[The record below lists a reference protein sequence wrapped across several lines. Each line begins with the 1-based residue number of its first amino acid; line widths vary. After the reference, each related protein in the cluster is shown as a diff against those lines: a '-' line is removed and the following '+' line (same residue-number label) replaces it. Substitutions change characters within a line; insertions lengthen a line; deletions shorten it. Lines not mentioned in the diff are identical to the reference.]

1 MAVAVDGVVG
11 RTTTLGDLVG
21 GVLDEAARGEVFL
34 FLSRMFV
41 VRRRKRTAKGLW
53 CIFLTF
59 AVHHR
64 RTTNILFL
72 VVCAY
77 QLMRA
82 YAAKDIHS
90 GR

>member
-11 RTTTLGDLVG
+11 RTTALGDLVG

-59 AVHHR
+59 AVPPTHDKH
-64 RTTNILFL
+64 F
-72 VVCAY
+72 VSSSVCIPAH
-77 QLMRA
+77 A
-82 YAAKDIHS
+82 CICC
-90 GR
+90 